1 MAAFI
6 RAQGLTPVLTN
17 SLYHDVLEPRP
28 ETRTV
33 TWPHS
38 TDTLLTRVQSG
49 ARLTPEQAIE
59 LADHVPFHV
68 LGQLAHQRRCSRVGS
83 EHGTFTIDRN
93 ISFTNVCIVKC
104 KFCAFCCNPGDAR
117 AFVMDLDEIVSRVQE
132 AKDLGATQIMLQGG
146 LNPDLDLAWY
156 EGLLRTIKTH
166 CPDLWLHSLSPAEI
180 LWLSQQ
186 AHLSLSETILRLQ
199 AAGLDSLPG
208 GGAEILVDD
217 IRNQVSPAK
226 LSTDEWFTVIR
237 MAQTLGLSTTATMV
251 YGFGETTAQRVEH
264 LMRVRDLQDETGG
277 FRAFIPWSFQSNKT
291 QWSAPAQTGVDY
303 LRVVALAR
311 LVLDNVSHIQ
321 SGWVTEGPDLA
332 QLALR
337 FGADDMGG
345 VLMEESVVSATGLDF
360 GMSVQQMK
368 RLIRGAGFV
377 PAQRNTLYDMI
388 RTFDQDP
395 DVVSSE
401 ASCS

>member
-1 MAAFI
+1 
-6 RAQGLTPVLTN
+6 
-17 SLYHDVLEPRP
+17 
-28 ETRTV
+28 
-33 TWPHS
+33 
-38 TDTLLTRVQSG
+38 
-49 ARLTPEQAIE
+49 
-59 LADHVPFHV
+59 
-68 LGQLAHQRRCSRVGS
+68 
-83 EHGTFTIDRN
+83 
-93 ISFTNVCIVKC
+93 VKC

-117 AFVMDLDEIVSRVQE
+117 AFVMDPDEIVRRVAE
-132 AKDLGATQIMLQGG
+132 AVDLGATQVMLQGG

-156 EGLLRTIKTH
+156 EQLLRGIKTH
-166 CPDLWLHSLSPAEI
+166 CPEIWLHSLSPAEI

-186 AHLSLSETILRLQ
+186 ANLSLRDTILRLQ

-217 IRNQVSPAK
+217 IRRQVSPAK
-226 LSTDEWFTVIR
+226 LSSDDWFEVMRT
-237 MAQTLGLSTTATMV
+237 AQGLGLSTTATMV

-291 QWSAPAQTGVDY
+291 QWSAPPQTGVDY
-303 LRVVALAR
+303 LRLVALAR
-311 LVLDNVSHIQ
+311 LVLDNVPHIQ

-345 VLMEESVVSATGLDF
+345 VLMEESVVSATGVDF
-360 GMSVQQMK
+360 GMSVPQIK
-368 RLIRGAGFV
+368 RLIRRAGFV
-377 PAQRNTLYDMI
+377 PAQRNTLYDVI
-388 RTFDQDP
+388 HTFEMDEEAMP
-395 DVVSSE
+395 SE